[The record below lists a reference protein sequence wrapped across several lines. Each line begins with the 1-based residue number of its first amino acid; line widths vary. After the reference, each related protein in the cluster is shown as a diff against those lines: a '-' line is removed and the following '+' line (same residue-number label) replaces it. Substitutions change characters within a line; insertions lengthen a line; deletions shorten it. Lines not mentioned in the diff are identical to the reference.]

1 MNEKDLTM
9 KINKIKIELDKK
21 EKELNETLGKSGL
34 VDFKLAQE
42 VKNLRRERY
51 SLLNKRAKYLAAK
64 EARKEAIKE
73 GLGLPNKWDISTT
86 LQTAID
92 FYESFKSES
101 ALLLEDM
108 NMVIEKL
115 RASLKD
121 IDFKLL
127 DDKGRPIYTLKDVT
141 ATLKQIPELV
151 EELKKIETVINSEFA
166 SSTKMRGNQE
176 KTILDDGITL

>member
-1 MNEKDLTM
+1 MQLFKYEGFKVVIEPEALTLKPFKEVVKDNKDKDMAVNELAFIYFYSDSRSDYQYIKD
-9 KINKIKIELDKK
+9 
-21 EKELNETLGKSGL
+21 
-34 VDFKLAQE
+34 
-42 VKNLRRERY
+42 
-51 SLLNKRAKYLAAK
+51 K
-64 EARKEAIKE
+64 EARKEAIKD
-73 GLGLPNKWDISTT
+73 GLGLPNKWDISPT
-86 LQTAID
+86 LQSAID

-151 EELKKIETVINSEFA
+151 EELKKIETVINSELA
-166 SSTKMRGNQE
+166 SSTRMRGNQE

>member
-1 MNEKDLTM
+1 MQLFKYEDFNVTIEPEALTLKPFKDVVKSNKDRDMAINELAFIYFYSDSRSDYQYIKD
-9 KINKIKIELDKK
+9 
-21 EKELNETLGKSGL
+21 
-34 VDFKLAQE
+34 
-42 VKNLRRERY
+42 
-51 SLLNKRAKYLAAK
+51 K

-73 GLGLPNKWDISTT
+73 GLGLPKKWDISKT
-86 LQTAID
+86 LQVAIN

-115 RASLKD
+115 RESLKD

-141 ATLKQIPELV
+141 STIKQIPELV
-151 EELKKIETVINSEFA
+151 SELKKIETVINSELV

-176 KTILDDGITL
+176 KTILDDGINF

>member
-1 MNEKDLTM
+1 MQLFKYEGFKVVIEPEALTLKPFKEVVKDNKDKDMAVNELAFIYFYSDSRSDYQYIKD
-9 KINKIKIELDKK
+9 
-21 EKELNETLGKSGL
+21 
-34 VDFKLAQE
+34 
-42 VKNLRRERY
+42 
-51 SLLNKRAKYLAAK
+51 K
-64 EARKEAIKE
+64 EARKEAIKD
-73 GLGLPNKWDISTT
+73 GLGLPNKWDISPT

-151 EELKKIETVINSEFA
+151 EELKKIETVINSELA
-166 SSTKMRGNQE
+166 SSTRMRGNQE
-176 KTILDDGITL
+176 KTILDDGINL

>member
-1 MNEKDLTM
+1 MQLFKYEGFKVVIEPEALTLKPFKEVVKGNKDKDMAVNELAFIYFYSDSRSDYQYIKD
-9 KINKIKIELDKK
+9 
-21 EKELNETLGKSGL
+21 
-34 VDFKLAQE
+34 
-42 VKNLRRERY
+42 
-51 SLLNKRAKYLAAK
+51 K
-64 EARKEAIKE
+64 EARKGAIKE
-73 GLGLPNKWDISTT
+73 GLGLPNKWDISPT
-86 LQTAID
+86 LQSAID

-151 EELKKIETVINSEFA
+151 EELKKIETVINSELA
-166 SSTKMRGNQE
+166 SSTRMRGNQE

>member
-1 MNEKDLTM
+1 MQLFKYEGFKVVIEPEALTLKPFKEVVKDNKDKDMAVNELAFIYFYSDSRSDYQYIKD
-9 KINKIKIELDKK
+9 
-21 EKELNETLGKSGL
+21 
-34 VDFKLAQE
+34 
-42 VKNLRRERY
+42 
-51 SLLNKRAKYLAAK
+51 K

-151 EELKKIETVINSEFA
+151 EELKKIETVINSELA